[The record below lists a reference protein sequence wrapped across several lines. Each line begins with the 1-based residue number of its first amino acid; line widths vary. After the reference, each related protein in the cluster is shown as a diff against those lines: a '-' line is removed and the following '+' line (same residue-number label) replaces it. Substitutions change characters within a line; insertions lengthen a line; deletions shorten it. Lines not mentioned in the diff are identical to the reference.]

1 MKIQILSRVALLPG
15 VTSDHIK
22 GSDTSVDLVKAR
34 LAATRQ
40 IITGERMKKIN
51 QISTKN
57 LKNSRQATSPKHG
70 SILGLPI
77 RVPIQV
83 AIQQITQPF
92 PLLTYGSWPQ
102 NRAILS
108 LSLFAVGL
116 NMGDLLTVLETTL
129 GEQEGI
135 LRLTQGGIFLKLFKN
150 EL

>member
-34 LAATRQ
+34 LAAIRQ
-40 IITGERMKKIN
+40 IITGERMKKII

-92 PLLTYGSWPQ
+92 PPLTYGSWPQ
-102 NRAILS
+102 NRA